1 MRAAAAVLS
10 VTLAL
15 AWGPAATG
23 GSLSDPTRPP
33 DFTPRSAG
41 AGPSAPAGPVLQSTL
56 VAPNRKTAII
66 SGKQVQ
72 IGDTFQG
79 AVITDITAYEV
90 RMSRGGRETRLRLL
104 PKLTKET
111 GTAE

>member
-1 MRAAAAVLS
+1 MRSAAALV
-10 VTLAL
+10 VFAL
-15 AWGPAATG
+15 GLGWPAAG
-23 GSLSDPTRPP
+23 AANALPDPTRPSG
-33 DFTPRSAG
+33 FAARSAHAAP
-41 AGPSAPAGPVLQSTL
+41 AGPAGPVLQSTL
-56 VAPNRKTAII
+56 VAPDRKTAII
-66 SGKQVQ
+66 SGKQVR

-90 RMSRGGRETRLRLL
+90 RMSKGGRETRLRLA